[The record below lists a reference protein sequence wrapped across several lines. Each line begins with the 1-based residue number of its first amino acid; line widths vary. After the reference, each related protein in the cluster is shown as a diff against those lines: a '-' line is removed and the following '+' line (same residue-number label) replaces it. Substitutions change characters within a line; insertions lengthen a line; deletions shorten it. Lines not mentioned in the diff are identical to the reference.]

1 MKEVKRVIMDF
12 KLDKSHLLQQ
22 ELFRRFAETEIK
34 PLAKEMDE
42 KEAYDLELLA
52 EMQKYGFFGV
62 PYSKEYGGAG
72 SDTLGY
78 TLCMEEVSKVDAS
91 TGITISVH
99 TSLCCSCI
107 NNFGTEEQKQKYLR
121 PLIDG
126 SKIGCYG
133 LTEPGAGS
141 DVQGAQTTAVK
152 DGDEWVINGSKI
164 FTTNSGFA
172 DTCIVFALTDRSVPA
187 AKGMTAFIVDLKG
200 TPGVT
205 ISDNIEPM
213 GIRAASNCIVSYD
226 NVRVGA
232 DRVLGQVGKGFKI
245 AMGAL
250 DCGRIGIA
258 AQAVGIAQGALNE
271 AIKYAKERKQF
282 GKSIVSF
289 QNSQF
294 KIAEMQTKIDA
305 ARLMTWRAA
314 IAEDNHEVFGPLA
327 AMAKLMASDVAVEVT
342 RFAVQ
347 LMGGYGF
354 CREYP
359 VERMYRDAKI
369 TEIYEGTSEV
379 MKMVISGSMKLK

>member
-1 MKEVKRVIMDF
+1 MDF

-52 EMQKYGFFGV
+52 KMQKYGFFGV

-172 DTCIVFALTDRSVPA
+172 DTCIVFALTDRSGPA

-205 ISDNIEPM
+205 ISDNIERM